1 MARVID
7 AVMSLK
13 DKFSPVLRQVSKNME
28 QQSGIHKRL
37 ARDIESTG
45 KSISNFGKATA
56 FISAPLVAAAAAGF
70 KLSQS
75 LDKSTARVGM
85 LGQMTAAETAKMKK
99 NIVDLSNQ
107 TGVASETIAD
117 ASQKAIVGGIK
128 AGDSMKYMGDCIKYS
143 KVAGMELGQTVENTN
158 SYIKAYNLSAD
169 QAASIHDKMVIT
181 ARLANVEMAVMSP
194 TLAGVAKSAAD
205 AGVSVE
211 QMDAAYAMMV
221 KHGMDNGSA
230 AAALSTLFESFT
242 KASPKALKAAQEFG
256 IELNRA
262 HIQSVGFPAFLK
274 EIQEKT
280 GGNEIAM
287 GKIIKDVKAFKL
299 ALSMTGNEAEFNDM
313 LTQIQ
318 NSSGATA
325 ESLGKL
331 KTPAGETVKAMNQ
344 IQNAGIE
351 LVDGLQPLWTSSA
364 KMIKQLV
371 DAFNSLSDEQ
381 KNMIFTAAKL
391 IIVTTILSGTVGKAF
406 SMFGQ
411 GIGTVTKL
419 YKEFQTAGSVIAFLG
434 TKFANLISIFKT
446 IGAAARFLF
455 MTPIG
460 LAVLAVVVA
469 VYLIYT
475 HWGQLKTFFI
485 NLWTTIVGIFSAAV
499 TAVTGWLNKM
509 GITGRL
515 MLLASKIHL
524 FSLVFSAFWIK
535 LKNNIIAFTTS
546 IAAPVIAAFSNLWAA
561 INGKSQS
568 GSSFIVGILSII
580 SAAFGVMVKLVGIY
594 LSGFLDVV
602 GVIITGIVTV
612 LSGIITFITGVFA
625 GNWAQAWQGVVEI
638 FRGIF
643 GTIEGI
649 CNTVM
654 NTIKAAINAVIGGVN
669 GISINIPDW
678 VPMVGGQHF
687 QPSIPMLAKGTDNWG
702 GGPAMI
708 HDAGPEI
715 VDLPSGSRVIPHS
728 ESMKEEYNRGI
739 KDGAVGGNSFK
750 LEKLADQI
758 IVREEADIDKIVE
771 RLAYKMK
778 SYAINQ
784 AEGAI

>member
-1 MARVID
+1 MID

-28 QQSGIHKRL
+28 QQSSIHKRL

-56 FISAPLVAAAAAGF
+56 FISAPLVGAAAAGF

-75 LDKSTARVGM
+75 LDKSIARVGM
-85 LGQMTAAETAKMKK
+85 LGDLTTSQTAKMKK
-99 NIVDLSNQ
+99 DIVELSNQ
-107 TGVASETIAD
+107 TNVASETIAD
-117 ASQKAIVGGIK
+117 GMQKAIAGGVK
-128 AGDSMKYMGDCIKYS
+128 SAESMKYMGDCIKYS
-143 KVAGMELGQTVENTN
+143 KVSGMELGQTIETTN
-158 SYIKAYNLSAD
+158 AYIKAYNMSAE
-169 QAASIHDKMVIT
+169 QAASIHDKMVVT
-181 ARLANVEMAVMSP
+181 ARLANVEMAAMSP

-205 AGVSVE
+205 AGVSVD

-230 AAALSTLFESFT
+230 AASLSTLFESFT
-242 KASPKALKAAQEFG
+242 KASPKALKAAKEFG

-299 ALSMTGNEAEFNDM
+299 ALSMTGNEAEFNEM
-313 LTQIQ
+313 LSKIQ
-318 NSSGATA
+318 NSSDQTA
-325 ESLGKL
+325 ESLKHL
-331 KTPAGETVKAMNQ
+331 KTPAGETAKAMNQ
-344 IQNAGIE
+344 IKNAGIE

-364 KMIKQLV
+364 TMIKQLV
-371 DAFNSLSDEQ
+371 GAFNSLTDEQ
-381 KNMIFTAAKL
+381 KNMIFTAAKF
-391 IIVTTILSGTVGKAF
+391 IIITTILSSTVGKAF

-419 YKEFQTAGSVIAFLG
+419 YGEFQRAGSVIAFLG
-434 TKFANLISIFKT
+434 TKFAGLISILKT

-460 LAVLAVVVA
+460 LAVLAVVLA

-475 HWGQLKTFFI
+475 HWSQVKTFFV
-485 NLWTTIVGIFSAAV
+485 NLWTAIVGIFGAAV
-499 TAVTGWLNKM
+499 AAVAGWMDKM
-509 GITGRL
+509 GITEKL
-515 MLLASKIHL
+515 QAMIPKIAVFIAACIGMFVGFKNGVIAIFMFL
-524 FSLVFSAFWIK
+524 VGPIISLVSWLWDAITSK
-535 LKNNIIAFTTS
+535 TTS
-546 IAAPVIAAFSNLWAA
+546 GASIVTSIMSVITA
-561 INGKSQS
+561 
-568 GSSFIVGILSII
+568 VI
-580 SAAFGVMVKLVGIY
+580 STMCSLAGIY
-594 LSGFLDVV
+594 FSGFLEIVGTVISGVV
-602 GVIITGIVTV
+602 SI
-612 LSGIITFITGVFA
+612 LSGILTFITGVFT

-649 CNTVM
+649 CHTVM

-678 VPMVGGQHF
+678 VPVVGGQHF
-687 QPSIPMLAKGTDNWG
+687 QPSIPMLAKGTDNWK

-715 VDLPSGSRVIPHS
+715 VDLPSGSRVIPHDK
-728 ESMKEEYNRGI
+728 SMRQEYERGR
-739 KDGAVGGNSFK
+739 KDGNNGGNAITIP
-750 LEKLADQI
+750 KLADTL

-771 RLAYKMK
+771 RLAFKLK

-784 AEGAI
+784 AEGAV